1 MQRLTLSRKNFV
13 QGLINA
19 CKCAIRSHH
28 RKYCMRIYELV
39 LKTIKPRPPLTPAQ
53 ARIQGLK
60 NRVDRDKEQLQNE
73 RELQRQQREQERRR
87 KQLQARSRPTS
98 TV

>member
-1 MQRLTLSRKNFV
+1 
-13 QGLINA
+13 
-19 CKCAIRSHH
+19 
-28 RKYCMRIYELV
+28 MRIYELV

-60 NRVDRDKEQLQNE
+60 NAVDRDKQQLQNE
-73 RELQRQQREQERRR
+73 RERQRQQREQERRR
-87 KQLQARSRPTS
+87 KQLQARSKPTS